1 MKYYLVEEDA
11 NYCGFEDEYLI
22 KSDKPFDDVD
32 MFACEHADE
41 RSANEADPDDEQEE
55 DDPLHIS
62 GMVSEISEEEFNKY
76 KEEGYE
82 VYEV

>member
-32 MFACEHADE
+32 TFACEHADD
-41 RSANEADPDDEQEE
+41 RSAEESDPDDEQEE
-55 DDPLHIS
+55 DEPLHIS
-62 GMVSEISEEEFNKY
+62 GMVSEISEEEFNKH